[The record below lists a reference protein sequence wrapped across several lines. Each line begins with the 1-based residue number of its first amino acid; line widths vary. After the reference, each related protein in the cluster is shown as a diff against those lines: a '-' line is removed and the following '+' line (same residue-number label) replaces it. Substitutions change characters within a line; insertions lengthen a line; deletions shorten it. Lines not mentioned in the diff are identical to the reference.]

1 MTKKTFFILQLRLRQ
16 LYRMLHEIGWVLLAV
31 FLVVSAGMFFSLSS
45 SLMKIQ
51 SLYAGPVFGIIL
63 LMIDYARK
71 DKAFLISIF
80 EAKKDLWF
88 HFLVEYFIVSIPIF
102 LFQLF
107 YQHWLSAFLIIVSVF
122 LVSFIAL
129 YSKNSEVTLSKVS
142 FPFIPIRY
150 FEFKFHFE
158 SAWFAY
164 LFLWIVGMGGVIHYA
179 LLLIFLF
186 LTAMLLPS
194 MLTSFEAREMLKFSP
209 FFIWKKTVN
218 IIFPI
223 SVYILIPVVLTLW
236 FHAEMFGVISYGV
249 ACVWVAGFMSIVLK
263 YVSYTPIR
271 PKFEMSNIAA
281 VLLLFMLLPGGILI
295 TLTYSLFKSSAAQK
309 NLKSQYA

>member
-1 MTKKTFFILQLRLRQ
+1 MFKKSILIFYLRSKQ
-16 LYRMLHEIGWVLLAV
+16 FYRMLHEIGWALLAV

-51 SLYAGPVFGIIL
+51 SSYAAPVFGIIL
-63 LMIDYARK
+63 LMIDFTRK
-71 DKAFLISIF
+71 DKTFLISIF
-80 EAKKDLWF
+80 QGRKDLWF

-142 FPFIPIRY
+142 FPFIPIQY
-150 FEFKFHFE
+150 FEFKFHCE

-164 LFLWIVGMGGVIHYA
+164 LFLWIVGICGVIHYA

-249 ACVWVAGFMSIVLK
+249 ACVWVAGLMSIVLK
-263 YVSYTPIR
+263 YVSYTPMK

-295 TLTYSLFKSSAAQK
+295 TLMYTIYKSFDAQK
-309 NLKSQYA
+309 NLRSLYA